1 MTLDE
6 KKPGSLEPV
15 AADPSLPQ
23 LFERIRAALRSH
35 RYSHHTEK
43 AYLAWV
49 RRFVLFHGGLLPDV
63 LGTPQIAAFLSF
75 LATSGRV
82 SPSTQNQAFSAL
94 LFLYREVL
102 GRRVL
107 GLDTVPRARRALRVP
122 VVLSRAEIEAILG
135 KLRGVPHLMVS
146 LMYGSGLRLLECC
159 QLRVRD
165 VDLRRPGL
173 TIRDGK
179 GHKDRLTLLPAR
191 LVAPLRSHLD
201 HVNVQY
207 ASDCAAGGGRVTL
220 PEELAR
226 QQPGGSSEWGWQWVF
241 PAGRLMVE
249 RSTGDLRRPH
259 VHENVVRREFA
270 IAVRA
275 AGITKAATCHT
286 LRHSF
291 ATHLYE
297 AGYDIRTIQELL
309 GHSDVAT
316 TLIYTHSP
324 TLGRTNNVRSPLDEN
339 PRTEKP
345 WDRPPRDKG
354 QVKEAP
360 PHGSRWMEAKGTVA
374 TGRGAGAGRTEGAA
388 RPTGTRRRRVT
399 ATATS

>member
-1 MTLDE
+1 VRPSADKEVSTDAE
-6 KKPGSLEPV
+6 RPSTDAVRPSGLEPT
-15 AADPSLPQ
+15 AAGSSLPQ

-35 RYSHHTEK
+35 CYSHHTEK

-122 VVLSRAEIEAILG
+122 IVLSRAEIEAILG
-135 KLRGVPHLMVS
+135 KLRGAPRLIVS

-179 GHKDRLTLLPAR
+179 GAQRPRHATPRAARCAPAFASRPRQRPTRLRLLGRRRPSDAPRGAR
-191 LVAPLRSHLD
+191 SAAARRQLRLGLAVGLPRGPL
-201 HVNVQY
+201 
-207 ASDCAAGGGRVTL
+207 GGR
-220 PEELAR
+220 
-226 QQPGGSSEWGWQWVF
+226 Q
-241 PAGRLMVE
+241 
-249 RSTGDLRRPH
+249 GD
-259 VHENVVRREFA
+259 
-270 IAVRA
+270 
-275 AGITKAATCHT
+275 G
-286 LRHSF
+286 
-291 ATHLYE
+291 
-297 AGYDIRTIQELL
+297 
-309 GHSDVAT
+309 
-316 TLIYTHSP
+316 
-324 TLGRTNNVRSPLDEN
+324 
-339 PRTEKP
+339 
-345 WDRPPRDKG
+345 
-354 QVKEAP
+354 
-360 PHGSRWMEAKGTVA
+360 
-374 TGRGAGAGRTEGAA
+374 
-388 RPTGTRRRRVT
+388 
-399 ATATS
+399 